1 MFGKGLFRFKTF
13 DFQKEMNSV
22 RESDDEIGF
31 VSVRNTGVFIR
42 NAQPKMV
49 IPDIALYIFSV
60 FQPETGGTF
69 PRFRIQHDLIDVTLL
84 RSVTWTRREE
94 LHVRRCAGGF
104 ITVQYR

>member
-1 MFGKGLFRFKTF
+1 MPQLLWIVADVELPFAEFSPIIDSRNPPLRTLVFGKDLFRFKTF

-60 FQPETGGTF
+60 
-69 PRFRIQHDLIDVTLL
+69 L
-84 RSVTWTRREE
+84 
-94 LHVRRCAGGF
+94 
-104 ITVQYR
+104 